1 MNTDFDFMKVAESD
15 KAFAREFENFVN
27 GKMQSADKT
36 GRAMT
41 CAHRYLQQQMFKVF
55 VGFMRQLAINY
66 KSGRYDDRN
75 EWASRLSA
83 EAYDRLIDSEFLYD
97 PDYVETGHK
106 YGGL

>member
-41 CAHRYLQQQMFKVF
+41 CAHRYHQQQMFKVF

-66 KSGRYDDRN
+66 KSGRYDDCN

-83 EAYDRLIDSEFLYD
+83 EAYDWLIDSEFLYD
-97 PDYVETGHK
+97 PDYVETGH
-106 YGGL
+106 